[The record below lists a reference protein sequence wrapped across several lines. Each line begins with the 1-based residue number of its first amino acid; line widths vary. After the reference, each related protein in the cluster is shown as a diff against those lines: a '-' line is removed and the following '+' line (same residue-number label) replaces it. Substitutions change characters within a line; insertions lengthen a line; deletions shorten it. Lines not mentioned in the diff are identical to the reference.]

1 MHSARNRGFTPN
13 KASGQTGFTLIEIL
27 VVFTVTSILA
37 SVGFAS
43 FVSYSR
49 TQQVSQ
55 SANDMKLLINQ
66 ARFNAISTVKTNR
79 DSQGNTISCGNE
91 TLLGYSVRTVGGN
104 QLRLSQECA
113 NMGSQTVRTVTAPTN
128 ISYTTGTNCATI
140 RFSSFSANTTSGS
153 CTLKLRGYGITKTIT
168 VDALGN
174 ASVQ

>member
-1 MHSARNRGFTPN
+1 MHSVRNR
-13 KASGQTGFTLIEIL
+13 GFTLIEIL

-49 TQQVSQ
+49 NQQVTQ
-55 SANDMKLLINQ
+55 AANDMKLLINQ
-66 ARFNAISTVKTNR
+66 ARFNAISTVKVNR
-79 DSQGNTISCGNE
+79 DSQDNTISCGNE
-91 TLLGYSVRTVGGN
+91 TLLGYSVTAVNGN

-113 NMGSQTVRTVTAPTN
+113 NMSSQTIKTITAPQN
-128 ISYTTGTNCATI
+128 ITYISNTCLTI
-140 RFSSFSANTTSGS
+140 RFSSLSANTTGGS
-153 CTLKLRGYGITKTIT
+153 CVLRLRGYGITKVIT